1 MDAIL
6 SMPVPMSTALM
17 VLVAIAAFFFIKLVA
32 LVFTPSYK
40 ERYVLVESRDV
51 SNGDRRAVPTMGRRT
66 SDRRSS
72 GNVVAG

>member
-17 VLVAIAAFFFIKLVA
+17 VLMAIAAFFFIKLVA
-32 LVFTPSYK
+32 LVFTPSYND
-40 ERYVLVESRDV
+40 RYVLVESREVNHD
-51 SNGDRRAVPTMGRRT
+51 DRRAVPAPGRRA
-66 SDRRSS
+66 SDRRSA